1 MIYSLWAFCAGMAF
15 TIQSGLNSQLRQVI
29 GNPIQAS
36 FFSYLG
42 GTVTML
48 ICLIFGSMSVL
59 PSVSILGKIRWWQMT
74 GGMFGAFY
82 VYAII
87 MTVLKIGSA
96 NMFSLIVAGQ
106 LLLAV
111 IFDHFG
117 LLGFNVHKLTVLRL
131 LGVVV
136 MVMGVYMIQKN

>member
-1 MIYSLWAFCAGMAF
+1 MIYSIWAFCAGMAF
-15 TIQSGLNSQLRQVI
+15 TIQSGLNSQLRQVL

-36 FFSYLG
+36 F
-42 GTVTML
+42 
-48 ICLIFGSMSVL
+48 CE
-59 PSVSILGKIRWWQMT
+59 IRWWQFT

-111 IFDHFG
+111 LFDHFG
-117 LLGFNVHKLTVLRL
+117 LLGFNVHKLTTLRL
-131 LGVVV
+131 LGIVILVI
-136 MVMGVYMIQKN
+136 GVYVIQKN